1 MNLDGNQRTD
11 DNNETPLYI
20 DHFLAGYLILSVGLL
35 ISVVIFVT
43 ERCCSKKDSDID
55 QTTSMTKVMY

>member
-1 MNLDGNQRTD
+1 MNLDGNQRID

-20 DHFLAGYLILSVGLL
+20 DHFFGALWVLFAGLL

-43 ERCCSKKDSDID
+43 ERWSSKKDYENWLRD
-55 QTTSMTKVMY
+55 QKR